1 MWFRYDPSRLK
12 ESIQKYSNFPI
23 KINTKK
29 EEPRLLTISTDIL
42 VGVPVVF
49 DSYLLRSDVKVDGD
63 ILYTVDYGDGIQPDH
78 VIASASVPINY
89 AYKVIEDT
97 KGNEHYL
104 WDGGLLSN
112 TPLTELLQAHHYYYY
127 ENKVEEMAG
136 PGSKNWKDLTDND
149 WKKISYRSR
158 SFKWKIT
165 TLKLVSNRPLSFSTA
180 CNN

>member
-12 ESIQKYSNFPI
+12 ESIQKYCNFPI

-29 EEPRLLTISTDIL
+29 EEPRLLTVSTDIL

-127 ENKVEEMAG
+127 ENKVELVQEV
-136 PGSKNWKDLTDND
+136 
-149 WKKISYRSR
+149 KIG
-158 SFKWKIT
+158 KI
-165 TLKLVSNRPLSFSTA
+165 
-180 CNN
+180 